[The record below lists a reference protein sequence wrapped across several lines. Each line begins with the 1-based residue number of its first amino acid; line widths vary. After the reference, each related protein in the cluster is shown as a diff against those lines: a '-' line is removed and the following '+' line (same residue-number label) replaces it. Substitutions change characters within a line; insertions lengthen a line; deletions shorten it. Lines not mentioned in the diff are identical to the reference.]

1 MARVEGCLFCS
12 IVAGEIPATIVR
24 ESELTLAFRDISP
37 VAPTHVLVITREH
50 YDDLADVAAENPHAA
65 AQLLTEAAGV
75 AADEGLVDS
84 GWRLV
89 SNTGEGAG
97 QSVRHVH
104 VHVLGG
110 RRLSWPP
117 G

>member
-1 MARVEGCLFCS
+1 MARAEGCLFCS
-12 IVAGEIPATIVR
+12 IAAGEIPATIVR
-24 ESELTLAFRDISP
+24 ESELTMSFRDIGP

-50 YDDLADVAAENPHAA
+50 YDDVADVAAKDPHVAA
-65 AQLLTEAAGV
+65 ELLTEAAGV

-89 SNTGEGAG
+89 SNTGEEAG
-97 QSVRHVH
+97 QSVGHVH

-110 RRLSWPP
+110 RKLSWPP

>member
-12 IVAGEIPATIVR
+12 IAAGDIPATIVR
-24 ESELTLAFRDISP
+24 ESELTLSFRDINP

-50 YDDLADVAAENPHAA
+50 YDDVADIAAEDPHAA
-65 AQLLTEAAGV
+65 AELLTEAAGV

-89 SNTGEGAG
+89 SNTGQEAG
-97 QSVRHVH
+97 QSVHHVH
-104 VHVLGG
+104 LHVLGG
-110 RRLSWPP
+110 RGLSWPP

>member
-1 MARVEGCLFCS
+1 VARIEGCLFCG
-12 IVAGEIPATIVR
+12 IAAGDIPADVVR
-24 ESELTLAFRDISP
+24 ESESTLAFRDINP
-37 VAPTHVLVITREH
+37 VAPTHVLVITRDH
-50 YDDLADVAAENPHAA
+50 FDDVAALAA
-65 AQLLTEAAGV
+65 ADPTAAAELLTEAAGV

-104 VHVLGG
+104 LHVLGG
-110 RRLSWPP
+110 RPFGWPP